1 MGFVEWIQQQAVIY
15 AVCGLAL
22 LAMAILLYKIV
33 KKLFFEGTKSDRL
46 EYLKSFKKGQVAII
60 YIIAM
65 PLYFFGFL
73 MSNDIM
79 TGMDVLQQFLN
90 SVAASINLVKLSFGM
105 GGIVKAMNDKF
116 YFFTV
121 LVCFIITV
129 LNVLLFSASLLWQR
143 FKNFCKVQSAIHSRN
158 LYVVVGYNDKN
169 ILLLNTLKNLNDKK
183 AKGLMLAKPDADR
196 RDKLYLNGL
205 CFSTFDSV
213 NATGREF
220 YKKIES
226 LLGWNRNVT
235 VVINTE
241 DDARNLLFLQGMD
254 ELLHS
259 ETSVISLRK
268 PAGVSENEESLQ
280 KPAHVQKN
288 EKSPQNLADVPVIAE
303 APLLTVYAFCQVEN
317 QSMFTELAER
327 SEGHINLLN
336 RYEQIAF
343 DFVNKYPLTHFMTGE
358 HIDLSN
364 GLIKNETE
372 INVCLIGFGPTNRQI
387 FLKTIAN
394 SQFFTKVNQ
403 KLVHKKVHYYVFD
416 KADAHNDK
424 NLNQNYFRYSLEFY
438 KQYKKYKE
446 KMLGEG
452 KNEKSKDWNYLP
464 LPDYPADDWFNPER
478 NTELSGKD
486 PYFAEHFCKM
496 DINSY
501 EFYDKLQEVIN
512 KDNSYT
518 YIITAFGEDLE
529 NIDLAKKIF
538 ARLSMWGKSKDTHVF
553 AKVRNGALFD
563 AGNADDSGIIMFGST
578 ESVYDMNKIA
588 NNEIMK
594 MVFSKSFVYTRESGE
609 DENEIRRQAVL
620 DWMKSSIEQRMSNF
634 YCCLNLRTKLNLLG
648 FDYVK
653 KQTNSDTGDLDE
665 FKTKYYGPD
674 GKIEV
679 CEKMYRDG
687 SVRTL
692 LAIQEHQRWNAN
704 YICAGIIP
712 LTKSEIIAGVKKDME
727 HRLVHCNLTTFE
739 GLEEYRVL
747 TGKDVREKDV
757 REYDYR
763 IMDLAGEI
771 LSDAG
776 YKIVRK

>member
-1 MGFVEWIQQQAVIY
+1 MGFVEWIQQQEVIY

-60 YIIAM
+60 YIISM

-73 MSNDIM
+73 MSNDIT

-121 LVCFIITV
+121 LVCYTITV

-143 FKNFCKVQSAIHSRN
+143 FKNFCKVQSATHSRN

-205 CFSTFDSV
+205 CFSSFDSV

-226 LLGWNRNVT
+226 LLGRNRNVT

-259 ETSVISLRK
+259 ETSMISPRK
-268 PAGVSENEESLQ
+268 
-280 KPAHVQKN
+280 
-288 EKSPQNLADVPVIAE
+288 LADVPVNAE
-303 APLLTVYAFCQVEN
+303 SSLLTVYAFCQVEN
-317 QSMFTELAER
+317 QSTFTELAER
-327 SEGHINLLN
+327 SKGHINLLN

-343 DFVNKYPLTHFMTGE
+343 DFVDKYPLTHFMTGE
-358 HIDLSN
+358 HIDFSN
-364 GLIKNETE
+364 GLIKNEAE
-372 INVCLIGFGPTNRQI
+372 INVCLIGFGSTNRQI

-478 NTELSGKD
+478 NTDLSGKD

-518 YIITAFGEDLE
+518 YIITAFGGDLE
-529 NIDLAKKIF
+529 NVDLAKKIS
-538 ARLSMWGKSKDTHVF
+538 AKLSMWGKSKDTHVF

-563 AGNADDSGIIMFGST
+563 ACNADDSGIITFGST

-588 NNEIMK
+588 NNGIMK
-594 MVFSKSFVYTRESGE
+594 MAFSKSFVHKRKSGE
-609 DENEIRRQAVL
+609 DENKAVS

-653 KQTNSDTGDLDE
+653 KQTNSDIGDLDE

-679 CEKMYRDG
+679 CEKLYRDG

-712 LTKSEIIAGVKKDME
+712 LMKSEIIAGVKKDMK

-739 GLEEYRVL
+739 GLEEYRAL
-747 TGKDVREKDV
+747 TGKDV

-763 IMDLAGEI
+763 IMDFAGEI
-771 LSDAG
+771 LSNAG
-776 YKIVRK
+776 YKIVRKSE